1 MMENSKA
8 RGMAGEPVKLV
19 VFDLDG
25 VILDSEWA
33 HEAAKIAVCRRHG
46 IPVPANLRDYIGRSN
61 RVFWRDA
68 RDAAGMDGDVDQL
81 VREQFAMVME
91 ELQRKGEPESPGLSE
106 LLELLTGQGVRA
118 AVSSGSEEYFI
129 RQILDYL
136 GISRYFSCII
146 TGNDIVNLKPA
157 PDIYLAAL
165 RLSGVP
171 AQNAVAVEDSR
182 AGCQAAQAAGLRCAG
197 YTDQGKNP
205 QDLSRADCR
214 IGRLPELAGIL
225 FGEPQ
230 PAGKEEGAW
239 S

>member
-1 MMENSKA
+1 
-8 RGMAGEPVKLV
+8 
-19 VFDLDG
+19 
-25 VILDSEWA
+25 
-33 HEAAKIAVCRRHG
+33 
-46 IPVPANLRDYIGRSN
+46 
-61 RVFWRDA
+61 
-68 RDAAGMDGDVDQL
+68 
-81 VREQFAMVME
+81 MVME
-91 ELQRKGEPESPGLSE
+91 ALRREQEPESPGLSQ
-106 LLELLTGQGVRA
+106 LLELLTGRGVRA

-129 RQILDYL
+129 RQILDHL

-171 AQNAVAVEDSR
+171 AGNAVAVEDSR

-214 IGRLPELAGIL
+214 IAKLPELGEIL
-225 FGEPQ
+225 FGEPL